1 MNQDFSG
8 IKRFPQPTVRVSE
21 LGYVPIFMSHTQ
33 AILSYMVTTHGK
45 PHNLA
50 MQCAECH
57 TISSF
62 GQLPAFGHIHATQNP
77 PPHHEHGIPLF
88 ILAAHNHPKNTTP
101 PPSLTTPS
109 GLNNH

>member
-62 GQLPAFGHIHATQNP
+62 GRLPAFGHIHATQSSP
-77 PPHHEHGIPLF
+77 PDDEYGICILILGADKHG
-88 ILAAHNHPKNTTP
+88 KTTI
-101 PPSLTTPS
+101 STT
-109 GLNNH
+109 